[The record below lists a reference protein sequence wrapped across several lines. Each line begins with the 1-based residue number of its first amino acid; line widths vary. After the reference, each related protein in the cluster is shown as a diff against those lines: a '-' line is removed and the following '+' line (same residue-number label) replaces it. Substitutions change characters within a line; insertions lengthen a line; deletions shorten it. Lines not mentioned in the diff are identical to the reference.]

1 MKLGDY
7 QLCHNG
13 CQFSWYDNDELVAMV
28 ELKEENGIKWICGV
42 YVSPSYRN
50 HGIGMQL
57 LQFSTILGGEKL
69 RVSKSNEAALR
80 FQLPRG
86 QQRDLPHGQ
95 DPARGRYADGLP
107 HRKASTFSR

>member
-1 MKLGDY
+1 MKLGDC

-42 YVSPSYRN
+42 YVSPSYRH

-69 RVSKSNEAALR
+69 RVSKSNEVAKTLYKKFGFHVFDEDKEYLFMR
-80 FQLPRG
+80 LET
-86 QQRDLPHGQ
+86 LK
-95 DPARGRYADGLP
+95 DG
-107 HRKASTFSR
+107 STTD